1 VILPKAADI
10 RRYLGASQPYN
21 AMNITSLLAPERV
34 VVCDDIT
41 SKKRLL
47 EHLGELLSSG
57 SQTASGQTIY
67 EALLSRER
75 LGSTGLGKG
84 IAIPHG
90 RMTGLDHP
98 VCAFIRIRKPVDFDA
113 ADGQPVDLVFS
124 LLVPE
129 DSTEEHLQ
137 VLSTIAE
144 IFSNKRICA
153 SLRGCDDGA
162 CVLDHLYGWE
172 SQRIS
177 A

>member
-1 VILPKAADI
+1 
-10 RRYLGASQPYN
+10 
-21 AMNITSLLAPERV
+21 MNITDLLMPDRV
-34 VVCDDIT
+34 TCRKDVG

-47 EHLGELLSSG
+47 EYISELLAGSSPKLL
-57 SQTASGQTIY
+57 QHEIFD
-67 EALLSRER
+67 ALINREK

-90 RMTGLDHP
+90 RITALQRP
-98 VCAFIRIRKPVDFDA
+98 VCAFVKLDSPVDFDA
-113 ADGQPVDLVFS
+113 ADGQAVDLVFA

-144 IFSNKRICA
+144 IFSNTGI
-153 SLRGCDDGA
+153 SLALRQCDTDS
-162 CVLDHLYGWE
+162 CLLEQLCQWE
-172 SQRIS
+172 ARRIS

>member
-1 VILPKAADI
+1 
-10 RRYLGASQPYN
+10 
-21 AMNITSLLAPERV
+21 MNITRLLSPERV
-34 VVCDDIT
+34 VCGDDIA

-47 EHLGELLSSG
+47 EQLSELLGKSSLHL
-57 SQTASGQTIY
+57 SQQTIFN
-67 EALLSRER
+67 ALVNREK

-84 IAIPHG
+84 VAIPHG
-90 RMTGLDHP
+90 RMPALVEP
-98 VCAFIRIRKPVDFDA
+98 VCAFIKVNTPVDFDA
-113 ADGQPVDLVFS
+113 SDHQPVDLVFC

-144 IFSNKRICA
+144 IFSNESVCSA
-153 SLRGCDDGA
+153 LRECSSGECILA
-162 CVLDHLYGWE
+162 QLYQWE